1 MHASML
7 AALALALLIDRVVG
21 DPPRLWARVPHP
33 VVVFGKA
40 IAFCDRNFNRS
51 GTPDPIR
58 RRNGIITIV
67 ALLCLSLFAGGI
79 LEGLFAAF
87 GRLGL
92 VLEVLVVA
100 VLLAQKSLAD
110 HVGAVALGLR
120 VDGLEGGRRAVSLI
134 VGRDPATLDAPAICR
149 AAIESLAEN
158 FADGVVAPA
167 FWYAVL
173 GLPGILAY
181 KMLNTADSMI
191 GHKNEK
197 YRDFGWASARL
208 DDLANWPAARLSAF
222 AIAFATLF
230 VRGVTAARRSLS
242 VALRDAG
249 LHRSP
254 NSGWPEAAMAGALDI
269 QLTGPRI
276 YGGERVSE
284 PMINGAGRAVA
295 KAADIE
301 DGVKVFYAA
310 CHVLIGLTALL
321 ALIATL

>member
-1 MHASML
+1 MGASVL
-7 AALALALLIDRVVG
+7 AVLALALLIDRVVG
-21 DPPRLWARVPHP
+21 DPPAVWARVPHP

-40 IAFCDRNFNRS
+40 IAFCDRNFNHS
-51 GTPDPIR
+51 GAPDAIR
-58 RRNGIITIV
+58 RRNGVIAIM
-67 ALLCLSLFAGGI
+67 ALLCLSLFVGGMLKGI
-79 LEGLFAAF
+79 FAAF
-87 GRLGL
+87 GPPGF

-110 HVGAVALGLR
+110 HVGAVAAGLR
-120 VDGLEGGRRAVSLI
+120 ADGLEGGRRAVSLI

-208 DDLANWPAARLSAF
+208 DDFANWPAARFSAF
-222 AIAFATLF
+222 VIAFATLF
-230 VRGVTAARRSLS
+230 SQGVTAAGRSLS

-276 YGGERVSE
+276 YGGQRVSE

-295 KAADIE
+295 TAMDIE

-310 CHVLIGLTALL
+310 CHVLIGLAVLL
-321 ALIATL
+321 ALFAAV

>member
-1 MHASML
+1 MGASVL
-7 AALALALLIDRVVG
+7 AVLALALLIDRVVG
-21 DPPRLWARVPHP
+21 DPPAVWARVPHP

-51 GTPDPIR
+51 GAPDAIR
-58 RRNGIITIV
+58 RRNGVIAIM
-67 ALLCLSLFAGGI
+67 ALLCLSLFVGGI
-79 LEGLFAAF
+79 LQGIFAAF
-87 GRLGL
+87 GLLGF
-92 VLEVLVVA
+92 VLEVFVVA

-110 HVGAVALGLR
+110 HVGAVAVGLR
-120 VDGLEGGRRAVSLI
+120 ADGLAGGRRAVSLI

-167 FWYAVL
+167 FWYAIL

-208 DDLANWPAARLSAF
+208 DDFANWPAARFSAF
-222 AIAFATLF
+222 VIAFATLF
-230 VRGVTAARRSLS
+230 SQGVTAAGRSLS

-276 YGGERVSE
+276 YGGQRVSE

-295 KAADIE
+295 TAMDIE

-310 CHVLIGLTALL
+310 CHVLIGLAVLL
-321 ALIATL
+321 ALFAAV